1 MLEKEEKLFNEV
13 FLQFHPLLFGFGKKI
28 ISDDY
33 IIEECIQE
41 LFVYIYQ
48 KEIKLAS
55 IKNIKAYLLTAFRRR
70 ILLKKTKLPK
80 YEALSSVPSDL
91 HFREDDFLINPKIA
105 RQKSIQLAKM
115 LNELPWR
122 QREAIYLKYFNGL
135 SAKEVAEIMG
145 IQPQVVANM
154 VYKALKK
161 LRLSADQLLF
171 WSFCFFELL

>member
-1 MLEKEEKLFNEV
+1 MLKKEEKLFNEV
-13 FLQFHPLLFGFGKKI
+13 FLQFHPLLYGFGKKI

-41 LFVYIYQ
+41 LFIYIYQ

-70 ILLKKTKLPK
+70 ILLKKAKTPK
-80 YEALSSVPSDL
+80 YQALSSMPSDL
-91 HFREDDFLINPKIA
+91 HFQGGDFMNPSTDP
-105 RQKSIQLAKM
+105 QKSSQLATM

-122 QREAIYLKYFNGL
+122 QREAIYLKYFNDL
-135 SAKEVAEIMG
+135 SAKEVSEIMG

-161 LRLSADQLLF
+161 LRSSSSHLWIWPLY
-171 WSFCFFELL
+171 FFDFL